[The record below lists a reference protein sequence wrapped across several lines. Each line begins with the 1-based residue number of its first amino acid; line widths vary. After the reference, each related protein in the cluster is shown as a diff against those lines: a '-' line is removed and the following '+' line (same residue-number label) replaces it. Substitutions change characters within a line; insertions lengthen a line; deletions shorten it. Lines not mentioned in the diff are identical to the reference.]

1 MTIAVEE
8 QYFLNVGIEIG
19 TTEFD
24 SFCSQR
30 FSLASLVEVKRLK
43 SATALVQ
50 FKLSL
55 AAEGMETAKI
65 EFRPAPAGQ
74 CILNF
79 NPTYS
84 RSGSPLDD
92 KGSVISELL
101 FCDFVLYLAQRGY
114 IQGSTSST
122 DEARA
127 GLLTELRELF
137 SILPRSVAE
146 LIAKHQAERETLPT
160 EGEPNLNTI
169 MKHLVTWR
177 QRIEKDNL
185 EELVG
190 TIKWYLEV
198 YTPFPQLVA
207 SETGPRSKWK
217 GTLQLAAPG
226 RPRTKAYDIAY
237 DFIKSGEKDL
247 GEAFKWYC
255 QNQGIAKPD
264 RRIREAFRSAMKR
277 RGIT

>member
-8 QYFLNVGIEIG
+8 EYFLRVGIEIG

-24 SFCSQR
+24 SFRSQR
-30 FSLASLVEVKRLK
+30 FSLASLVEAKRLK

-114 IQGSTSST
+114 IKGSTSST

-127 GLLTELRELF
+127 GLLNELRGLF

-146 LIAKHQAERETLPT
+146 LSAKHQAERETLPT

-169 MKHLVTWR
+169 MKGLTIWR
-177 QRIEKDNL
+177 QRVEKGNL
-185 EELVG
+185 EELVD

-207 SETGPRSKWK
+207 SETAPRSKWK

-226 RPRTKAYDIAY
+226 RPRTEAYDIAY
-237 DFIKSGEKDL
+237 DFIKSGQKDRR
-247 GEAFKWYC
+247 EAFMWYC
-255 QNQGIAKPD
+255 QNQGIPKPD

-277 RGIT
+277 RGIS